1 MNIRKNCSAGFGGI
15 ALGGLLGTTVLCA
28 AGAPALADA
37 GDNDTLD
44 LSDLQRVADGSLE
57 DLRGGFSVGNF
68 DISFGMTISTAVN
81 GQQVLQTSFNVANP
95 GQIDNLSSSQ
105 GGGAAAGGT
114 LANGTNWS
122 VNTGTDAK
130 AGFQAGSTAPLGAS
144 NQTTAAAGDG
154 TPSQRPSEVAA
165 SGEAPG
171 WTYTQ
176 VEGGWQAT
184 SENLATTVM
193 HQIDKA
199 ITTSVTNSADNQVIQ
214 TTTSMDMV
222 INNFDQVQAQASVNR
237 MLTNTMVDIANQ
249 SIMGN

>member
-37 GDNDTLD
+37 SDNDTLD

-57 DLRGGFSVGNF
+57 DLRGGFRVGNF
-68 DISFGMTISTAVN
+68 DVSFGMTISTAVN

-105 GGGAAAGGT
+105 GAAAGGT

-122 VNTGTDAK
+122 VNTGTNAK
-130 AGFQAGSTAPLGAS
+130 VGFQAGSAAPLGAS
-144 NQTTAAAGDG
+144 NQATAKAGDG

-184 SENLATTVM
+184 SGNLATTVM

-222 INNFDQVQAQASVNR
+222 INNFEQVQAQASVNQ

-249 SIMGN
+249 TIMGN